1 MRVNFT
7 QAIRGQFFDIA
18 EVGSA
23 AEDLK
28 ANARHIDDGL
38 LFLNGGTIAAL
49 LPWEEGCSLLRT
61 ENDYLD
67 YRDKLIV
74 PGFVDTHLHY
84 PQTEMIGAYGE
95 QLLEW
100 LQTYT
105 FPVESQYVSHDH
117 ATRMS
122 AFFLS
127 QLLSNGTTTALVF
140 GTVHPQSVDA
150 LFSAAEHVGMRM
162 IAGKVMMD
170 RNAPDYLT
178 ETPEQSYQ
186 QTRELI
192 VRWHNRGRLNY
203 ALTPRFAPTS
213 SPELLAAVQQLREEF
228 PDTWVHTHL
237 SENSDEVEWVKALWP
252 EHASYLDVYHHYK
265 LTGKRSVF
273 AHGIHLQ
280 DCEWDCLHHTDSSLA
295 FCPTSN
301 LFLGSGL
308 FNLKKCQQKGVRMGI
323 GTDVGAG
330 TTFNMLQTLGE
341 AYKVAQLQSYRLCAS
356 EAFYHATLGGAHA
369 LDLDDKIGNFQTGKE
384 ADFVVL
390 DPAVTP
396 LQKLRYA
403 NSRDIYEKLFVLM
416 MLGDDRNIYHTWV
429 DGKCV
434 WQRDVLEV
442 AA

>member
-1 MRVNFT
+1 MAINYT

-18 EVGSA
+18 KVGASPEA
-23 AEDLK
+23 LK
-28 ANARHIDDGL
+28 ANARHLDDGL
-38 LFLNGGTIAAL
+38 LFLNGGTFAAL
-49 LPWEEGCSLLRT
+49 LPWEEGRGLLRH
-61 ENDYLD
+61 EMDYLD
-67 YRDKLIV
+67 HRDKLIL

-100 LQTYT
+100 LETYT
-105 FPVESQYVSHDH
+105 FPVESQYQCRDH
-117 ATRMS
+117 SARMS
-122 AFFLS
+122 AFFLN

-170 RNAPDYLT
+170 RNAPEYLT
-178 ETPEQSYQ
+178 ETPEQSYR

-192 VRWHNRGRLNY
+192 LRWHKRGRLNY

-213 SPELLAAVQQLREEF
+213 SPELLAAVQKLRKEF

-237 SENSDEVEWVKALWP
+237 SENSSEVDWVKALWP
-252 EHASYLDVYHHYK
+252 EHASYLGVYHHYN

-280 DCEWDCLHHTDSSLA
+280 ECEWDCLHETDSSLA

-308 FNLKKCQQKGVRMGI
+308 FNLKQCQHKQVRMGI

-330 TTFNMLQTLGE
+330 TTFNMLQTLAE
-341 AYKVAQLQSYRLCAS
+341 AYKVAQLQSYRLSAC

-369 LDLDDKIGNFQTGKE
+369 LDLDGKIGNFQTGKE
-384 ADFVVL
+384 ADFVIL

-403 NSRDIYEKLFVLM
+403 SSRDIYEKLFILM
-416 MLGDDRNIYHTWV
+416 TLGDDRNIWQTWI
-429 DGKCV
+429 DGKCA
-434 WQRDVLEV
+434 WRHDALEV